1 MPTVVTPLGS
11 TQTSAA
17 VQMSTA
23 MTPPA
28 PSGAAAAS
36 MANDRAAQ
44 TINVNVSQNATPA
57 AVAMPTTMTPPTPS
71 GAAAA
76 SVANE
81 STDRAAQ
88 TINVN
93 VSQNATPAAVVMPT
107 TMTPPSPSGA
117 AAASVANES
126 TLPTAAA
133 PSSAGAQKGHQQLDQ
148 KHLTFSCNHFRL
160 FEIPPDFL
168 HLRKKYMTEEFC
180 AKRFDFAPYVTC
192 CQGGQ
197 VIFSTDNVKPLPMN
211 KETTHE
217 YQQTLLAFHAGIQ
230 RLGRQFYEKKIVE
243 RFQNS
248 GLVKCGV
255 HSPQNF
261 QEVLNVLRSGT
272 VRAKAKQNFGWFV
285 VFICEN
291 FWSVMDDTST
301 EEGLGDALRQYV
313 GPKFTFEDSGKVNG
327 QTVKHVL
334 IRIANQARDTL
345 IQMMHSLERSYGF
358 MLHKKEGRHSTF
370 ESPGYGGFGPG
381 RSYTIP
387 LRLEDLSQNHRVVF
401 LCKRS
406 AVTVSKR
413 ILPPSMANKEPSSEE
428 FTRWLQKTTLD
439 TLITNL
445 VQHAI
450 INNVPE
456 GHLTH
461 LVLAIYA
468 QMSGMIGC
476 PISAHAPQRPKGN
489 QLGAISNHNTGAN
502 KVSPICERTPALEN
516 GFDAIFDYVSLGD
529 AKAQNGDSP
538 PLQGLEDIMDDTS
551 VLWEYPLNTD
561 QTLTKVCFPRHF
573 SCLILQAHLLAVH
586 IFTHPVF
593 VLIMANPFHSGNQA
607 SSIISFYR
615 RASGN
620 TWPRLVGNSG
630 NTWKGE

>member
-1 MPTVVTPLGS
+1 
-11 TQTSAA
+11 
-17 VQMSTA
+17 MSTA

-36 MANDRAAQ
+36 MAN
-44 TINVNVSQNATPA
+44 
-57 AVAMPTTMTPPTPS
+57 
-71 GAAAA
+71 
-76 SVANE
+76 E

-93 VSQNATPAAVVMPT
+93 VSLNATPAAVVMPT

-117 AAASVANES
+117 TAASVANES
-126 TLPTAAA
+126 TLPSAAA

-168 HLRKKYMTEEFC
+168 HLRKKNITSEFC
-180 AKRFDFAPYVTC
+180 EKRFDFAPYVTC

-197 VIFSTDNVKPLPMN
+197 VTFSTDNVKPLPMN

-217 YQQTLLAFHAGIQ
+217 YQQTLLAFHGGIQ

-255 HSPQNF
+255 HSPQTY

-313 GPKFTFEDSGKVNG
+313 GPKFTFEDSGYING
-327 QTVKHVL
+327 QKVKHVL
-334 IRIANQARDTL
+334 IRIANQARDTV

-358 MLHKKEGRHSTF
+358 MLQKKEGRHSTF
-370 ESPGYGGFGPG
+370 ESPVYGDFGPG

-387 LRLEDLSQNHRVVF
+387 LRLEDIAQNHSVNF

-406 AVTVSKR
+406 AVTVSKH
-413 ILPPSMANKEPSSEE
+413 ILPPSMRNNEPSSEE

-450 INNVPE
+450 TNNVPE
-456 GHLTH
+456 GDLTH

-502 KVSPICERTPALEN
+502 KVSPICERTPAIEN
-516 GFDAIFDYVSLGD
+516 GFEGIFDHVSVGD
-529 AKAQNGDSP
+529 AKAQNGDSL
-538 PLQGLEDIMDDTS
+538 PLQGLEDMDDTGF
-551 VLWEYPLNTD
+551 WEYPLNAN

-586 IFTHPVF
+586 IFTHPVLCLSWQIHF
-593 VLIMANPFHSGNQA
+593 TLAIKPPPSSPSFAEPLATPGLNLLGTLATRGEGNDA
-607 SSIISFYR
+607 MPNNNGI
-615 RASGN
+615 RAQ
-620 TWPRLVGNSG
+620 VCFA
-630 NTWKGE
+630 

>member
-1 MPTVVTPLGS
+1 
-11 TQTSAA
+11 
-17 VQMSTA
+17 MSTA
-23 MTPPA
+23 MAPPA

-36 MANDRAAQ
+36 MANESTDCAAQ
-44 TINVNVSQNATPA
+44 TPA
-57 AVAMPTTMTPPTPS
+57 AVGMPTAMMPPAPS

-76 SVANE
+76 SMRKANE
-81 STDRAAQ
+81 STDRVAQ
-88 TINVN
+88 TISVN
-93 VSQNATPAAVVMPT
+93 VSLSATPAAVGMPT
-107 TMTPPSPSGA
+107 T
-117 AAASVANES
+117 
-126 TLPTAAA
+126 

-211 KETTHE
+211 KETIHE
-217 YQQTLLAFHAGIQ
+217 YQQTLLAFHGGIQ
-230 RLGRQFYEKKIVE
+230 RHGRQFYEKKIVE

-248 GLVKCGV
+248 GLAKCGV
-255 HSPQNF
+255 HSPQNY

-301 EEGLGDALRQYV
+301 EKGLGDALRQYV

-327 QTVKHVL
+327 QKVKHVL

-358 MLHKKEGRHSTF
+358 MLQKKEGRHSTF

-387 LRLEDLSQNHRVVF
+387 LRLEDISQNHRVVF

-406 AVTVSKR
+406 AVTVSKH
-413 ILPPSMANKEPSSEE
+413 ILPPSMANNEPSSEE

-450 INNVPE
+450 TNNVPE

-476 PISAHAPQRPKGN
+476 PIAAHAPQRPKGN
-489 QLGAISNHNTGAN
+489 QLGAISNHNIGAN

-516 GFDAIFDYVSLGD
+516 GFEAIFDHVSLGD

-538 PLQGLEDIMDDTS
+538 PLQGLEDMDDTS
-551 VLWEYPLNTD
+551 GFWEYPLNTD

-586 IFTHPVF
+586 IFTHPVLCLSWQIHF
-593 VLIMANPFHSGNQA
+593 TLAIKPPPSSPSIAEPLATPGLDLLGTLATRGKGNDA
-607 SSIISFYR
+607 MPNNNGI
-615 RASGN
+615 RAQ
-620 TWPRLVGNSG
+620 VCFA
-630 NTWKGE
+630 

>member
-1 MPTVVTPLGS
+1 
-11 TQTSAA
+11 
-17 VQMSTA
+17 
-23 MTPPA
+23 
-28 PSGAAAAS
+28 
-36 MANDRAAQ
+36 
-44 TINVNVSQNATPA
+44 
-57 AVAMPTTMTPPTPS
+57 
-71 GAAAA
+71 
-76 SVANE
+76 
-81 STDRAAQ
+81 
-88 TINVN
+88 
-93 VSQNATPAAVVMPT
+93 
-107 TMTPPSPSGA
+107 
-117 AAASVANES
+117 
-126 TLPTAAA
+126 
-133 PSSAGAQKGHQQLDQ
+133 
-148 KHLTFSCNHFRL
+148 
-160 FEIPPDFL
+160 
-168 HLRKKYMTEEFC
+168 MTEDFC
-180 AKRFDFAPYVTC
+180 EERFNFAPYVTC
-192 CQGGQ
+192 RQGGK

-211 KETTHE
+211 KETKHE
-217 YQQTLLAFHAGIQ
+217 YQQTLLAFHGEIQ

-255 HSPQNF
+255 HSPQNY

-301 EEGLGDALRQYV
+301 EKGLGDVLRKYV

-327 QTVKHVL
+327 QKVKHVL

-345 IQMMHSLERSYGF
+345 IQMMHSLERSHGF
-358 MLHKKEGRHSTF
+358 MLQKKEGRRSTF

-381 RSYTIP
+381 CSYTIP
-387 LRLEDLSQNHRVVF
+387 LRLEDISQNHRVVF

-406 AVTVSKR
+406 AVTVSKH
-413 ILPPSMANKEPSSEE
+413 ILPPSMANNEPSSEE

-450 INNVPE
+450 NNNVPE

-476 PISAHAPQRPKGN
+476 PISAHAPHRPKGN

-516 GFDAIFDYVSLGD
+516 GFEAIYDDVSLGD

-538 PLQGLEDIMDDTS
+538 PLQGLEDMDDTS
-551 VLWEYPLNTD
+551 GFWEYPLNTD

-586 IFTHPVF
+586 IFTHPF
-593 VLIMANPFHSGNQA
+593 LCLSRKSISLWQ
-607 SSIISFYR
+607 SSLLHHLLLSPSLWQHL
-615 RASGN
+615 A
-620 TWPRLVGNSG
+620 
-630 NTWKGE
+630 